1 MVHLEVTR
9 PTTMSGCTGSVCSRA
24 GACYNGRSRR
34 DDLSR
39 AWIAMEAVS
48 IAAPDAHQRLDR
60 GCISGTTRHIGK
72 RIYSAAASVRWR
84 AAMKARSTALMR
96 V

>member
-1 MVHLEVTR
+1 
-9 PTTMSGCTGSVCSRA
+9 
-24 GACYNGRSRR
+24 
-34 DDLSR
+34 
-39 AWIAMEAVS
+39 MEAVS